1 MAAEKTQQDISRREM
16 SQSRAESKSNSWSER
31 KNRMSLHPLCTKDR
45 VFVRPQSDFMTHSR
59 RMLLWLKRGIS
70 PVDVCI

>member
-16 SQSRAESKSNSWSER
+16 SQSKSNSWSER
-31 KNRMSLHPLCTKDR
+31 KNRVSLHPLCTKDR
-45 VFVRPQSDFMTHSR
+45 VFVRPQSDFMTHSH